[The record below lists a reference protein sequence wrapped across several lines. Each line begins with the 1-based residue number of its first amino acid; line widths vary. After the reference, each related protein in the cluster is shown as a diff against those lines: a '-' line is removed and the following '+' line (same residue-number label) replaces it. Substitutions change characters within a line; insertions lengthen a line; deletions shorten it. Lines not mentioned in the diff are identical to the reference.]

1 MSVKFSLG
9 RQFSL
14 SIVAAVAGAVLA
26 SAAGVAVADTTA
38 EDAAPAL
45 AVKYKNSDLTSAE
58 GSRALYKRITTAA
71 SEVCAVTNHQDI
83 AGFTKYQACKRA
95 AIERAVNELHSPQL
109 AAVHSDHAHK
119 G

>member
-1 MSVKFSLG
+1 MSIKYSLG
-9 RQFSL
+9 RQVSL
-14 SIVAAVAGAVLA
+14 SIVAAVTGAVLA

-38 EDAAPAL
+38 AEAAPAL
-45 AVKYKNSDLTSAE
+45 AVKYKNSELATRE
-58 GSRALYKRITTAA
+58 GSLALYKRITSAA

-83 AGFTKYQACKRA
+83 GGFTKYQACKRA

-109 AAVHSDHAHK
+109 AAVHSDHSHK